1 MSSFRFCF
9 TNSCY
14 ISNYRY
20 SHCFSSQSGNVFQWF
35 FSSLDWWMLEAK
47 QRKKPR
53 ALECNGSRT
62 MKISGNFA
70 FLHNSILVS
79 FWVLFICCSTV
90 FFCTSGNAALSLAKE
105 EAMNIGMQWLKNTR
119 QYQETFL
126 YPVVNL
132 GKMDFET
139 T

>member
-1 MSSFRFCF
+1 MFRTANF
-9 TNSCY
+9 
-14 ISNYRY
+14 
-20 SHCFSSQSGNVFQWF
+20 
-35 FSSLDWWMLEAK
+35 EAK
-47 QRKKPR
+47 
-53 ALECNGSRT
+53 AS
-62 MKISGNFA
+62 
-70 FLHNSILVS
+70 
-79 FWVLFICCSTV
+79 
-90 FFCTSGNAALSLAKE
+90 AAAAAAAKE